1 MVDGNIPPL
10 NAADD
15 KKSRM
20 FLWNNIFFSLG
31 FDMKDH
37 YGAFGG
43 DAAAYA
49 AIVSFNGNFY
59 TLVTTIVQYRTVYFL
74 FIVQAL
80 GK

>member
-1 MVDGNIPPL
+1 MAIKGAQAVVDGNIPPL

-49 AIVSFNGNFY
+49 AIVSIFSEGISLAAY
-59 TLVTTIVQYRTVYFL
+59 GLLSTPIKIT
-74 FIVQAL
+74 
-80 GK
+80 

>member
-49 AIVSFNGNFY
+49 AIVSLYTFY
-59 TLVTTIVQYRTVYFL
+59 TQVLCCMFDSPGSREF
-74 FIVQAL
+74 
-80 GK
+80 